1 METYDNLVNQEE
13 YVLSKMIKLK
23 MKIYQWKCN
32 AVWIAILVVLL
43 FSVFGSFVL
52 LNIDGDTVIVAIT
65 NFSTLLS
72 IILSISSIAYSYS
85 TSHDTARQ
93 FAEIDKTVA
102 RMEENN
108 EEMKNNNSQMLN
120 LVFTIS
126 KEVHS
131 LHENS
136 LRYRFPDSKINNQQL
151 LSQGIDSGIS
161 NMFEGNK

>member
-1 METYDNLVNQEE
+1 MEAYNNLVNKEE
-13 YVLSKMIKLK
+13 FAFSEITKEK
-23 MKIYQWKCN
+23 MKIYRWKCN
-32 AVWIAILVVLL
+32 AVWIALLVVLL
-43 FSVFGSFVL
+43 FSAFGSFVL
-52 LNIDGDTVIVAIT
+52 LNIDGDTVVIAIT
-65 NFSTLLS
+65 NFSTVLS

-136 LRYRFPDSKINNQQL
+136 LRHRFSDSKIDNQQL
-151 LSQGIDSGIS
+151 LGQCMDSGVS
-161 NMFEGNK
+161 NILSESK